1 MLKIERKRRNWIC
14 PLVWLWLVFIVL
26 AVLTGLFVAKDI
38 TFMGDTLKSQLPADF
53 VVNSKW
59 GGWIALGSF
68 SLFPWLF
75 FISYSCIKEKS
86 VKKNKKEG
94 KGLEATLGIIFAI
107 LLLAGIAV
115 SGLNFGDF
123 SYSLDA
129 LKTSSIFLGVSVV
142 PALVIVLIIGIITYL
157 IVARVFYKK
166 DLLVWAEARIKELEE
181 EEAQRIANESKVIEE
196 EKKAEPAIQ
205 ETPVENKAAPTAQEN
220 DFDRRI
226 INALNPAEENK
237 EEKIEE
243 TQEGTEVVEEKSS
256 DKTPDYWYGKNEA
269 EAQPVKEAKVEE
281 TPAQETKEVTEA
293 QPEEKASDK
302 TPDYWYG
309 KNEAEAQP
317 VETVETEEK
326 PVSEEAKV
334 EQPETPVT
342 EETKPE
348 ETQEETKTE
357 EPATE
362 AKNEE
367 QPVETA
373 KVEEVI
379 SENEPIPAS
388 EILADGLYLRDSH
401 GKVITFAQP
410 TNNNTRYYAFA
421 KIHQGRLDLFKV
433 TDGVEKRIPEPV
445 DNHGY
450 TLQGA
455 AREIIQIQNGLSN
468 INYSDKSIYSFIN
481 KDTKLVFVGD
491 ENKEYEINI
500 TIYDNASSGDNND
513 RWIALSIK

>member
-86 VKKNKKEG
+86 VKKNTKEG
-94 KGLEATLGIIFAI
+94 KGLETTLGIIFAI

-115 SGLNFGDF
+115 SGLNFGVF

-129 LKTSSIFLGVSVV
+129 LKTSAIFLGVSAV
-142 PALVIVLIIGIITYL
+142 PAFVIVLIIGIITYL

-166 DLLVWAEARIKELEE
+166 DLLVWAETRIKELEE

-243 TQEGTEVVEEKSS
+243 TQEETEVV
-256 DKTPDYWYGKNEA
+256 
-269 EAQPVKEAKVEE
+269 
-281 TPAQETKEVTEA
+281 
-293 QPEEKASDK
+293 EEKASDK

-309 KNEAEAQP
+309 KNKAETQP

-362 AKNEE
+362 E

-379 SENEPIPAS
+379 SENEPIPVS